1 MVLSFSLLLLVFP
14 TYDLDQPRATTS
26 PFRGGARSDASCT
39 VQEFPVQRQN
49 PELWCQKKL
58 SVFIKED
65 LRVMAQ
71 NTSHEPRNSICKVLS
86 QDPGEMRG
94 RLKDPPIVCLWIR
107 IGGQDLK
114 AIPFQ

>member
-1 MVLSFSLLLLVFP
+1 MVLLSLLLLVFP

-49 PELWCQKKL
+49 PELRCEKKL
-58 SVFIKED
+58 SIFVKED

-71 NTSHEPRNSICKVLS
+71 YTSH
-86 QDPGEMRG
+86 
-94 RLKDPPIVCLWIR
+94 
-107 IGGQDLK
+107 
-114 AIPFQ
+114 AT